1 MRLFN
6 EIGLQNIRGDT
17 FGGVTAAVIALPMAL
32 AFGVASGA
40 GAEAGLYGAILV
52 GLFAALFGGSPTL
65 ISEPTGP
72 MTVIFTAVIAK
83 LIASD
88 PANGMA
94 MAFTVVVMAGM
105 FQILFGALRLGKY
118 VTLMPY
124 GVVSGFMSG
133 IGIILI
139 ILQIGPLL
147 GQPSPSGGVLAILEE
162 VPALLAGIRPEET
175 ALALITV
182 TILFL
187 MPLRFKRYIPPQL
200 LALIIGTLVSIMLL
214 HSAEIRRIGEIPTGM
229 PAFQMPVFSIEQW
242 QIMLIDA
249 IVLGMLGCIDALLTS
264 VIADSLTRKQHNSD
278 KELIGQGIGN
288 VMSGLFGGLPGA
300 GATMGTVVSIQS
312 GARTALSGIVRAGI
326 LIVVVMWAAD
336 LTAAIPLAVLAGIAL
351 KVGIDIIDWGFLK
364 RAHRLSGKGA
374 LVTYGVIALTVFVDL
389 IAAVGIG
396 LFVANVMTITRLSE
410 LQAHDVKAV
419 TDPDETDLPLTPYEH
434 DLLETAAGKVLLLH
448 LQGNM
453 IFGVSRAISRKNSM
467 VEGREAL
474 VIDLRDV
481 VHLGLSSALALEE
494 TMLDMIRAGR
504 GVYLV
509 GVEGQPRE
517 RLEKLGILEQI
528 PVENITA
535 KRTVA
540 LEKAIYGGAS
550 NQDGSTH
557 PDEHK
562 AEPPTGSDQPDD
574 GPSIMA
580 FITKTFNCTLRLPED
595 TTMTS
600 NPTQASLLN
609 LPSVA
614 EVKKLV
620 EDSLTHDWI
629 LRVEHIGPGAGDAKR
644 AQWQQ
649 WGDSL
654 FAVTDASSV
663 VDGIVSCRY
672 SNPQHAIRLNAEKVK
687 PRTQMYFPVY
697 RPEPQGSEA
706 RIINRAAAVS
716 SLINEYVSSLANGAK
731 TVRAMA
737 WKIATVV
744 GMLLASLLMLEEVV
758 A

>member
-1 MRLFN
+1 MRVFN
-6 EIGLQNIRGDT
+6 EIGLHNIRGDI

-88 PANGMA
+88 PSNGLA

-147 GQPSPSGGVLAILEE
+147 GQPSPSGGVLAILED

-175 ALALITV
+175 ALALITLA
-182 TILFL
+182 ILLL
-187 MPLRFKRYIPPQL
+187 MPVRFKRYIPPQL

-229 PAFQMPVFSIEQW
+229 PAFQLPVFSIEQW
-242 QIMLIDA
+242 QIMLLDA

-312 GARTALSGIVRAGI
+312 GARTALSGLVRAGI
-326 LIVVVMWAAD
+326 LIVVVIWAAD

-351 KVGIDIIDWGFLK
+351 KVGIDIIDWRFIR

-453 IFGVSRAISRKNSM
+453 IFGVSRAISRKNSL

-474 VIDLRDV
+474 VIDLGDV
-481 VHLGLSSALALEE
+481 VRLGVSSALALEQ

-509 GVEGQPRE
+509 GAGGQPRD
-517 RLEKLGILEQI
+517 RLEKLGILERI
-528 PVENITA
+528 PAENITA

-540 LEKAIYGGAS
+540 LEKAIYGRAS
-550 NQDGSTH
+550 NQDGSTN
-557 PDEHK
+557 PNEHM
-562 AEPPTGSDQPDD
+562 AESPTGSDHSND

-595 TTMTS
+595 TNMTS
-600 NPTQASLLN
+600 NPTQASFLN

-620 EDSLTHDWI
+620 ENSLTHDWI
-629 LRVEHIGPGAGDAKR
+629 LRIEHIGPGAGKAKP

-649 WGDSL
+649 WRDSL
-654 FAVTDASSV
+654 FAVTDAASV
-663 VDGIVSCRY
+663 IDGIVSCRS
-672 SNPQHAIRLNAEKVK
+672 SNPQHAIRLNAEKLK

-697 RPEPQGSEA
+697 RPEQQGSET
-706 RIINRAAAVS
+706 RIINHAGAETSR
-716 SLINEYVSSLANGAK
+716 INEYVSSLVNGVK
-731 TVRAMA
+731 TVRGLA
-737 WKIATVV
+737 WKVATVV
-744 GMLLASLLMLEEVV
+744 GMLLASLLVLEEVI